1 MKQEAL
7 TDTHTHTCSFLPAS
21 ADLDSSAAAEPDYTM
36 VVQATD
42 QGSDV
47 QYSANITVN
56 VHISRVNE
64 FAPSFNES
72 SMTKVIEAADSVG
85 KRVGMV
91 SSIRR

>member
-1 MKQEAL
+1 MQE
-7 TDTHTHTCSFLPAS
+7 TRTSYRYTHTCSFLPAS

-72 SMTKVIEAADSVG
+72 SMTKVIEAVDSVG

-91 SSIRR
+91 SSITE